1 LRPDVSGRTLTE
13 VRVGTA
19 LLLTMGIA
27 LASCGRPRPPPIP
40 AIDAGPDDTGPPPQL
55 DSDGDGLCD
64 RDENERRTDPFSAD
78 TDVDGFSD
86 YVESVTGSDP
96 FLIDSPNRD
105 LLVFLRDEDGSYVDV
120 PISFSV
126 RGVGETFSGAYAP
139 QPVLIPDDGTTAT
152 TFYAGGRTAGASP
165 MENVRGTTEDERF
178 RGVFGRTLL
187 AFSMRFE
194 QRQSPRGCMR
204 AYPFAYTLKRDDG
217 SYAGNVFRWLVIA
230 PNGMQPGAPGAIWCG
245 PADGTCH

>member
-1 LRPDVSGRTLTE
+1 MSGRTLVA
-13 VRVGTA
+13 VRASAPV
-19 LLLTMGIA
+19 LSMILA
-27 LASCGRPRPPPIP
+27 LASCGRPRPPPIV
-40 AIDAGPDDTGPPPQL
+40 AMDAGPDDTGPPPQQ

-64 RDENERRTDPFSAD
+64 RDENERRTDPLSSD
-78 TDVDGFSD
+78 TDLDGFSD
-86 YVESVTGSDP
+86 YVESLTGSDP
-96 FLIDSPNRD
+96 FMLDSPNRD
-105 LLVFLRDEDGSYVDV
+105 LLVFLHEENDAFIDV

-126 RGVGETFSGAYAP
+126 RGIGETFLGSYTA
-139 QPVLIPDDGTTAT
+139 QPVLIADDGTTAA

-165 MENVRGTTEDERF
+165 MENVRGATDDERY

-217 SYAGNVFRWLVIA
+217 SYAGTVYRWLVIA
-230 PNGMQPGAPGAIWCG
+230 PTGMQPGASGAVWCG
-245 PADGTCH
+245 PADGICH